1 MSVSCRSGVVT
12 YLCPRQRSWGLNS
25 SHQAWQQRSL
35 STEPSYCPT
44 LSHLRAVFPSFMQCM
59 ACLVFVSTQTM
70 FRRILFVHIEVFPGF
85 TVNCSHLCH
94 GHMSAHTQF
103 YLSEALVIA
112 SQLTWRGHLW
122 GGRSVLGKWTLF
134 LCILRLAVGGSRQR
148 LCKGSPRV
156 HALSYDILVTMEE
169 GQFGDGGSYVSFAL
183 GRTGWAL
190 AYPAP
195 PLSS

>member
-112 SQLTWRGHLW
+112 SQLTWRGHPGEGGLSWGSGLCFCAFSGWLW
-122 GGRSVLGKWTLF
+122 EEADKGCARGRQEF
-134 LCILRLAVGGSRQR
+134 MLCPTTS
-148 LCKGSPRV
+148 
-156 HALSYDILVTMEE
+156 
-169 GQFGDGGSYVSFAL
+169 
-183 GRTGWAL
+183 
-190 AYPAP
+190 
-195 PLSS
+195 